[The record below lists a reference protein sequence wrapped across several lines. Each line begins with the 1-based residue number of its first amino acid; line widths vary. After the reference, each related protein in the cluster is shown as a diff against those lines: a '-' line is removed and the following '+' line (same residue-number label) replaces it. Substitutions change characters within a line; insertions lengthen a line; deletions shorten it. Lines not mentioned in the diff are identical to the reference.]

1 MNKIIQ
7 IGNIRKG
14 TPKFSNPQTGRIYSI
29 EGVAPTLN
37 TCQGGRARTQ
47 SVSKGG
53 YENRL

>member
-37 TCQGGRARTQ
+37 TCQGRARTQ